1 MAQAEIEVVPAAAL
15 KRAVIYLRVST
26 SRQVNRAEDP
36 EGYSLPAQREA
47 CQWKAQSLG
56 AEIVDEYIDKARSA
70 TTAARPQFQAMLNR
84 IRTERDVDYVIC
96 DKVDRFARDR
106 RDDANI
112 LFELKACGAQLVSV
126 KENID
131 DTPSGQLLHAIM
143 AGFAEFYSRNLG
155 AEALKGMTVKA
166 KRGGTNGR
174 APIGYMNVGQR
185 RDDGREVRGVSVDPD
200 RAPLVQ
206 WAFEA
211 YATGEWTLTTL
222 TEALQQ
228 KGLRSLPHASSRAPA
243 LIQRSAVGHMLSSP
257 YYIGIIKFQGGEY
270 EGLHQPLVSRQLFA
284 EVQEVLRS
292 RRVAGEKTRK
302 HQHYLRG
309 TLFCAKCE
317 SRMGFTRAKGHGG
330 EYDYYFCIGRQQKR
344 TSCREP
350 FVRVDA
356 VEVAIERYYRNEIR
370 IPLDV
375 QKTIGDGLRA
385 ELEYQ
390 RSCARPEILHAKKRV
405 TQLAEERRRL
415 SRAVVT
421 GGVSEEDAPLEQARI
436 AEELRQAKRILETAE
451 QIQHNIEDTLARA
464 LELVGRCDEAYASA
478 SPTLR
483 RKLNQ
488 LFFKKLLVRNDEIE
502 AADIEEP
509 WESFRSDAILREL
522 AKSAKRKPGRVSSGR
537 GLNIG
542 LLAGPPGLEPGLT
555 GPEPVVLPIALRPK
569 VAHHRSRASSGRR
582 SSAPVVAFTAK

>member
-1 MAQAEIEVVPAAAL
+1 MAQVESYEQAAPATAL

-26 SRQVNRAEDP
+26 SRQANKGDDP

-47 CQWKAQSLG
+47 CLWKAHALG
-56 AEIVDEYIDKARSA
+56 AEVVEEYIDKARSA
-70 TTAARPQFQAMLNR
+70 TTAARPQFQAMLSR

-112 LFELKACGAQLVSV
+112 MFELKACGAQLVSV

-155 AEALKGMTVKA
+155 AEALKGMTQKA

-174 APIGYMNVGQR
+174 APIGYTNIGR
-185 RDDGREVRGVSVDPD
+185 RREDGREVRSVAVDPD

-222 TEALQQ
+222 TEALCA
-228 KGLRSLPHASSRAPA
+228 KGLRTLPHARNRTPA
-243 LIQRSAVGHMLSSP
+243 LVQRSAVAHMLSSR
-257 YYIGIIKFQGGEY
+257 YYIGVIKFQGNEY
-270 EGLHQPLVSRQLFA
+270 EGQHQPLISRGVFD

-292 RRVAGEKTRK
+292 RRVGGNKTRK

-309 TLFCAKCE
+309 TLFCAECG
-317 SRMGFTRAKGHGG
+317 SRLCFTRAKGHGG
-330 EYDYYFCIGRQQKR
+330 EYDYFFCVGRQQKR
-344 TSCREP
+344 TGCRQP

-356 VEVAIERYYRNEIR
+356 IEVAIEGYYRDEVR
-370 IPLDV
+370 IPTDV
-375 QKTIGDGLRA
+375 QKTIGDGLLN

-390 RSCARPEILHAKKRV
+390 RSRSRPEILHARKRV

-421 GGVSEEDAPLEQARI
+421 GAVSEDDAPMEQARI
-436 AEELRQAKRILETAE
+436 AQELRQAERILETAE
-451 QIQHNIEDTLARA
+451 QIQHNIEGTLETA
-464 LELVGRCDEAYASA
+464 LDLLSRCDEAYASA
-478 SPTLR
+478 GPTVR
-483 RKLNQ
+483 RQFNQ
-488 LFFKKLLVRNDEIE
+488 LFFKKLLIRTDEVE
-502 AADIEEP
+502 DAEFEEP
-509 WESFRSDAILREL
+509 WESFRSEEVLKQLARSAK
-522 AKSAKRKPGRVSSGR
+522 AKSARSSSRPGLKIAV
-537 GLNIG
+537 
-542 LLAGPPGLEPGLT
+542 LAGPPGLEPSRFLPRFRNTSPHLYKDDGVTQRNTLTSDVSDGGL
-555 GPEPVVLPIALRPK
+555 
-569 VAHHRSRASSGRR
+569 AS
-582 SSAPVVAFTAK
+582 